1 MRVYVMSVFFVGSVA
16 YLVAAPPT
24 LVARDGTPYESDAV
38 ARVGWSPENEVAR
51 VRAHFDSVLAEL
63 DARDLSGLSADQR
76 ATRASLIT
84 TLVEYRDRGAFP
96 QNYDFPDRLVPY
108 FVDRKTGVRCAM
120 AHLIESTSR
129 ADIVERVRS
138 ANNNVR
144 VAQLAGDS
152 AFTAWLDASG
162 LTLAEAARIQPSYGG
177 VVTVV
182 EPDQKYRNASTIALP
197 LSALSMAWN
206 LFDNRNGEH
215 AFPSVLGLTIGA
227 ATLGLGAFA
236 ETFPEPSSKLAVANG
251 VVGAATV
258 FISARGLVRR
268 GRDKEPKSVP
278 TAETSVRARSGVET
292 SFAPAVSLVGQR
304 SAGLTVNV
312 RF

>member
-1 MRVYVMSVFFVGSVA
+1 MRAYVMSVFFAGSVA
-16 YLVAAPPT
+16 YIVAAPPT
-24 LVARDGTPYESDAV
+24 LVARDGTPYESDA
-38 ARVGWSPENEVAR
+38 AGGVGRSPENEVAR
-51 VRAHFDSVLAEL
+51 IRAHFDSVLAEL

-76 ATRASLIT
+76 AARAALVE
-84 TLVEYRDRGAFP
+84 TLREYRDRGAFP

-120 AHLIESTSR
+120 AHLIESTGR
-129 ADIVERVRS
+129 ADIVGRVRS
-138 ANNNVR
+138 ANNNVW
-144 VAQLAGDS
+144 VAELAGDT

-162 LTLAEAARIQPSYGG
+162 LTLAEAARIQPAYGG
-177 VVTVV
+177 VTVV
-182 EPDQKYRNASTIALP
+182 DRDRTYSNVSAVALP

-206 LFDNRNGEH
+206 LFDNSNGEH

-236 ETFPEPSSKLAVANG
+236 ETFPEPSNRLALANG

-258 FISARGLVRR
+258 FVSARGLVRR
-268 GRDKEPKSVP
+268 GRDAKGKSAP
-278 TAETSVRARSGVET
+278 TVETSMRARGGVET

-304 SAGLTVNV
+304 SAGVTVNV